1 MEGNAITA
9 LVDDAESAIGT
20 AVRARVVHHLVS
32 KVERERFPEM
42 ARTPRTEQQALAM
55 IRGVAT
61 ELRQAGK
68 ALALA
73 ALQLNDAGKG
83 RPANL
88 AHQAAQRAEH
98 LANELVPEHA

>member
-1 MEGNAITA
+1 MEANAITT
-9 LVDDAESAIGT
+9 LVDEAESVIGT
-20 AVRARVVHHLVS
+20 AVRDRVVQHLVS
-32 KVERERFPEM
+32 KLEREQFPEM
-42 ARTPRTEQQALAM
+42 ARRPRTEQQALAM

-73 ALQLNDAGKG
+73 AQQLNDAGKG
-83 RPANL
+83 RPASL